1 MVTSFCS
8 PLYPFLHL
16 FDVLS
21 SSCDASFLFAR
32 LKWTSEEEGEEK
44 EDDGDEKEEEE
55 GDAEEDEG
63 VRTPTRWSSS
73 PSRLLKKAKRSST
86 LSLILLNSKYTLS
99 TLCLHEIGRQN
110 RLPSSGSIRPPS
122 RAFSTHFSKSYAWSY
137 KS

>member
-1 MVTSFCS
+1 
-8 PLYPFLHL
+8 
-16 FDVLS
+16 
-21 SSCDASFLFAR
+21 

-55 GDAEEDEG
+55 EEGDEKEEEEGDAEEDEG
-63 VRTPTRWSSS
+63 VRTSTRWSSS
-73 PSRLLKKAKRSST
+73 PSRLLRKAKRSST

-110 RLPSSGSIRPPS
+110 RLPSSRSVRPPS
-122 RAFSTHFSKSYAWSY
+122 RAFSTHFSKSYASSY

>member
-1 MVTSFCS
+1 
-8 PLYPFLHL
+8 
-16 FDVLS
+16 VLS
-21 SSCDASFLFAR
+21 SSCDAFSLFAR

-55 GDAEEDEG
+55 EEEGDEKEEDEGDAEEDEG

-73 PSRLLKKAKRSST
+73 PSRLLRKAKRSST

-99 TLCLHEIGRQN
+99 TLCLHEIGRRN
-110 RLPSSGSIRPPS
+110 RLPSSGSIRPSS
-122 RAFSTHFSKSYAWSY
+122 RSLSTHFSKSHASSY